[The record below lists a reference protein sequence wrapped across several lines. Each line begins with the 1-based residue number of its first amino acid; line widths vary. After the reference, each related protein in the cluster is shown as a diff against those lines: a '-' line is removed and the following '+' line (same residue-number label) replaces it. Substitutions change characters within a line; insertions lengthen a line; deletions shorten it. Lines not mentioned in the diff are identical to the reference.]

1 MKKTIKQLAAVA
13 VVPVVGV
20 TMGLNSTTAGAQ
32 VDEINKGIKAVG
44 GSNSSATLQVDDIV
58 LAVVNWLLFAV
69 GVISVI
75 MLIVGGIKYATSAG
89 DSNKVTS
96 AKNTI
101 MYAIIGL
108 AVAVLAFAIVGF
120 VMNTLNGGTVQ
131 GPSQAQYLVTRKHLY
146 DAGAF

>member
-1 MKKTIKQLAAVA
+1 MKKIIKQLAAVA
-13 VVPVVGV
+13 VVPVVGAAI
-20 TMGLNSTTAGAQ
+20 GLNSATAGAQ
-32 VDEINKGIKAVG
+32 VDEINKGIDAIG
-44 GSNSSATLQVDDIV
+44 GSSSTATLQVNDIV

-69 GVISVI
+69 GVISVV

-131 GPSQAQYLVTRKHLY
+131 GPS
-146 DAGAF
+146 

>member
-20 TMGLNSTTAGAQ
+20 AIGLNSATAGAQ
-32 VDEINKGIKAVG
+32 VDEINKGIDAIG
-44 GSNSSATLQVDDIV
+44 GSSSTATLQVDDIV

-69 GVISVI
+69 GVISVV

-120 VMNTLNGGTVQ
+120 VTNTLNGGTVQ
-131 GPSQAQYLVTRKHLY
+131 GP
-146 DAGAF
+146 

>member
-20 TMGLNSTTAGAQ
+20 AIGLNSATAGAQ
-32 VDEINKGIKAVG
+32 VDEINKGIDAIG
-44 GSNSSATLQVDDIV
+44 GSSSTATLQVDDIV

-69 GVISVI
+69 GVISVV

-120 VMNTLNGGTVQ
+120 VTNTLNGGTVQ
-131 GPSQAQYLVTRKHLY
+131 GPS
-146 DAGAF
+146 

>member
-13 VVPVVGV
+13 VVPVVGA
-20 TMGLNSTTAGAQ
+20 TIGLNSATAGAQ
-32 VDEINKGIKAVG
+32 VDEINKGIDAIG
-44 GSNSSATLQVDDIV
+44 GSSSTATLQVDDIV

-69 GVISVI
+69 GVISVV

-120 VMNTLNGGTVQ
+120 VTNTLNGGTVQ
-131 GPSQAQYLVTRKHLY
+131 GP
-146 DAGAF
+146 

>member
-20 TMGLNSTTAGAQ
+20 AVGLNSATAGAQ
-32 VDEINKGIKAVG
+32 VDEINKGIDAIG
-44 GSNSSATLQVDDIV
+44 GSSSTATLQVDDIV

-120 VMNTLNGGTVQ
+120 VTNTLNGGTVQ
-131 GPSQAQYLVTRKHLY
+131 GP
-146 DAGAF
+146 

>member
-20 TMGLNSTTAGAQ
+20 AIGLNSATAGAQ
-32 VDEINKGIKAVG
+32 VDEINKGIDAIG
-44 GSNSSATLQVDDIV
+44 GSSSTATLQVDEIV

-69 GVISVI
+69 GVISVV

-120 VMNTLNGGTVQ
+120 VTNTLNGGTVQ
-131 GPSQAQYLVTRKHLY
+131 GP
-146 DAGAF
+146 

>member
-20 TMGLNSTTAGAQ
+20 TMGLNSATAGAQ
-32 VDEINKGIKAVG
+32 VDEINKGIDAIG
-44 GSNSSATLQVDDIV
+44 GSSSTATLQVNDIV

-69 GVISVI
+69 GVVSVI

-120 VMNTLNGGTVQ
+120 VTNTLNGGTVQ
-131 GPSQAQYLVTRKHLY
+131 GP
-146 DAGAF
+146 

>member
-1 MKKTIKQLAAVA
+1 MKKIIKQLAAVA
-13 VVPVVGV
+13 VVPVVGA
-20 TMGLNSTTAGAQ
+20 TIGLNSATAGAQ
-32 VDEINKGIKAVG
+32 VDEINKGIDAIG
-44 GSNSSATLQVDDIV
+44 GSSSTATLQVDDIV

-69 GVISVI
+69 GVVSVI

-120 VMNTLNGGTVQ
+120 VTNTLNGGTVQ
-131 GPSQAQYLVTRKHLY
+131 GPS
-146 DAGAF
+146 

>member
-20 TMGLNSTTAGAQ
+20 AIGLNSATAGAQ
-32 VDEINKGIKAVG
+32 VDEINKGIDAIG
-44 GSNSSATLQVDDIV
+44 GSSSTATLQVNDIV

-120 VMNTLNGGTVQ
+120 VTNTLNGGTVQ
-131 GPSQAQYLVTRKHLY
+131 GP
-146 DAGAF
+146 

>member
-1 MKKTIKQLAAVA
+1 MKKIIKQLAAVA
-13 VVPVVGV
+13 VVPVVGA

-32 VDEINKGIKAVG
+32 VDEINRGINAVG

-58 LAVVNWLLFAV
+58 LAIVNWLLFAV

-120 VMNTLNGGTVQ
+120 VVNTLNGGTVQ
-131 GPSQAQYLVTRKHLY
+131 GPS
-146 DAGAF
+146 

>member
-13 VVPVVGV
+13 VVPVVGA
-20 TMGLNSTTAGAQ
+20 TMGLNSATAGAQ
-32 VDEINKGIKAVG
+32 VDEINKGINAVG
-44 GSNSSATLQVDDIV
+44 GSNSSATLQVEEIV

-120 VMNTLNGGTVQ
+120 VTETLNGGTVQ
-131 GPSQAQYLVTRKHLY
+131 GP
-146 DAGAF
+146 

>member
-13 VVPVVGV
+13 VVPVVGA
-20 TMGLNSTTAGAQ
+20 TIGLNSATAGAQ
-32 VDEINKGIKAVG
+32 VDEINKGIDAIG
-44 GSNSSATLQVDDIV
+44 GSSSTATLQVNDIV

-120 VMNTLNGGTVQ
+120 VTNTLNGGTVQ
-131 GPSQAQYLVTRKHLY
+131 GPS
-146 DAGAF
+146 

>member
-32 VDEINKGIKAVG
+32 VDEINKGINAVK
-44 GSNSSATLQVDDIV
+44 GSNSSATLKVDEIV

-108 AVAVLAFAIVGF
+108 AVAVLAFAIVLF
-120 VMNTLNGGTVQ
+120 VTDTLNGGTVQ
-131 GPSQAQYLVTRKHLY
+131 GPS
-146 DAGAF
+146 

>member
-1 MKKTIKQLAAVA
+1 MKKIIKQLAAVA
-13 VVPVVGV
+13 VVPVVGA
-20 TMGLNSTTAGAQ
+20 TIGLNSATAGAQ
-32 VDEINKGIKAVG
+32 VDEINKGIDAIG
-44 GSNSSATLQVDDIV
+44 GSSSTATLQVNDIV

-131 GPSQAQYLVTRKHLY
+131 GPS
-146 DAGAF
+146 

>member
-1 MKKTIKQLAAVA
+1 MKKIIKQLAAVA
-13 VVPVVGV
+13 VVPVVGAAI
-20 TMGLNSTTAGAQ
+20 GLNSATAGAQ
-32 VDEINKGIKAVG
+32 VDEINKGIDAIG
-44 GSNSSATLQVDDIV
+44 GSSSTATLHVDDIV

-69 GVISVI
+69 GVISVV

-120 VMNTLNGGTVQ
+120 VTNTLNGGTVQ
-131 GPSQAQYLVTRKHLY
+131 GP
-146 DAGAF
+146 

>member
-20 TMGLNSTTAGAQ
+20 AIGLNSATAGAQ
-32 VDEINKGIKAVG
+32 VDEINKGIDAIG
-44 GSNSSATLQVDDIV
+44 GSSSTATLQVNDIV

-69 GVISVI
+69 GVVSVV

-120 VMNTLNGGTVQ
+120 VTNTLNGGTVQ
-131 GPSQAQYLVTRKHLY
+131 GPS
-146 DAGAF
+146 

>member
-44 GSNSSATLQVDDIV
+44 GSNSSATLKVDEIV

-69 GVISVI
+69 GVISVV

-120 VMNTLNGGTVQ
+120 VTDTLNGGTVQ
-131 GPSQAQYLVTRKHLY
+131 GPS
-146 DAGAF
+146 

>member
-13 VVPVVGV
+13 VVPVVGA
-20 TMGLNSTTAGAQ
+20 TIGLNSATAGAQ
-32 VDEINKGIKAVG
+32 VDEINKGIDAIG
-44 GSNSSATLQVDDIV
+44 GSSSTATLQVNDIV

-69 GVISVI
+69 GVVSVI

-120 VMNTLNGGTVQ
+120 VTNTLNGGTVQ
-131 GPSQAQYLVTRKHLY
+131 GPS
-146 DAGAF
+146 

>member
-32 VDEINKGIKAVG
+32 VDEINKGINAVG
-44 GSNSSATLQVDDIV
+44 GSNSSATLKVDEIV

-120 VMNTLNGGTVQ
+120 VTDTLNGGTVK
-131 GPSQAQYLVTRKHLY
+131 GPS
-146 DAGAF
+146 

>member
-1 MKKTIKQLAAVA
+1 MKKIIKQLAAVA
-13 VVPVVGV
+13 VVPVVGA
-20 TMGLNSTTAGAQ
+20 TIGLNSATAGAQ
-32 VDEINKGIKAVG
+32 VDEINKGIDAIG
-44 GSNSSATLQVDDIV
+44 GSSSTATLQVNDIV

-69 GVISVI
+69 GVVSVV

-131 GPSQAQYLVTRKHLY
+131 GPS
-146 DAGAF
+146 

>member
-20 TMGLNSTTAGAQ
+20 AIGLNSATAGAQ
-32 VDEINKGIKAVG
+32 VDEINKGIDAIG
-44 GSNSSATLQVDDIV
+44 GSSSTATLQVDDIV

-120 VMNTLNGGTVQ
+120 VTNTLNGGTVQ
-131 GPSQAQYLVTRKHLY
+131 GP
-146 DAGAF
+146 

>member
-13 VVPVVGV
+13 VVPVVGA
-20 TMGLNSTTAGAQ
+20 TIGLNSATAGAQ
-32 VDEINKGIKAVG
+32 VDEINKGIDAIG
-44 GSNSSATLQVDDIV
+44 GSSSTATLQVNDIV

-69 GVISVI
+69 GVISVV

-120 VMNTLNGGTVQ
+120 VTNTLNGGTVQ
-131 GPSQAQYLVTRKHLY
+131 GP
-146 DAGAF
+146 

>member
-44 GSNSSATLQVDDIV
+44 GSNSSATLQVDEIV

-120 VMNTLNGGTVQ
+120 VTDTLNGGTVK
-131 GPSQAQYLVTRKHLY
+131 GPS
-146 DAGAF
+146 

>member
-32 VDEINKGIKAVG
+32 VDEINKGINAVG
-44 GSNSSATLQVDDIV
+44 GSNSSATLKVDAIV

-120 VMNTLNGGTVQ
+120 VTNTLNGGTVQ
-131 GPSQAQYLVTRKHLY
+131 GPS
-146 DAGAF
+146 

>member
-20 TMGLNSTTAGAQ
+20 AIGLNSATAGAQ
-32 VDEINKGIKAVG
+32 VDEINKGIDAIG
-44 GSNSSATLQVDDIV
+44 GSSSTATLQVDDIV

-69 GVISVI
+69 GVISVV

-89 DSNKVTS
+89 YSNKVTS

-120 VMNTLNGGTVQ
+120 VTNTLNGGTVQ
-131 GPSQAQYLVTRKHLY
+131 GP
-146 DAGAF
+146 

>member
-1 MKKTIKQLAAVA
+1 MKKIIKQLAAVA
-13 VVPVVGV
+13 VVPVVGA
-20 TMGLNSTTAGAQ
+20 TIGLNSATAGAQ
-32 VDEINKGIKAVG
+32 VDEINKGINAVG
-44 GSNSSATLQVDDIV
+44 GSNGSATLQVDEIV

-120 VMNTLNGGTVQ
+120 VTNTLNGGTVQ
-131 GPSQAQYLVTRKHLY
+131 GPS
-146 DAGAF
+146 

>member
-13 VVPVVGV
+13 VVPVVGA

-32 VDEINKGIKAVG
+32 VDEINKGIDAIG
-44 GSNSSATLQVDDIV
+44 GSSSTATLQVDDIV

-69 GVISVI
+69 GVISVV

-120 VMNTLNGGTVQ
+120 VTNTLNGGTVQ
-131 GPSQAQYLVTRKHLY
+131 GP
-146 DAGAF
+146 

>member
-13 VVPVVGV
+13 VVPVVGA

-32 VDEINKGIKAVG
+32 VDEINRGLNAVG
-44 GSNSSATLQVDDIV
+44 GSNSSATLQVDEIV

-131 GPSQAQYLVTRKHLY
+131 GPS
-146 DAGAF
+146 

>member
-20 TMGLNSTTAGAQ
+20 AIGLISATAGAQ
-32 VDEINKGIKAVG
+32 VDEINKGIDAIG
-44 GSNSSATLQVDDIV
+44 GSSSTATLQVNEIV

-120 VMNTLNGGTVQ
+120 VTNTLNGGTVK
-131 GPSQAQYLVTRKHLY
+131 GPS
-146 DAGAF
+146 

>member
-44 GSNSSATLQVDDIV
+44 GSNSSATLKVDEIV

-120 VMNTLNGGTVQ
+120 VTDTLNGGTVQ
-131 GPSQAQYLVTRKHLY
+131 GPS
-146 DAGAF
+146 

>member
-32 VDEINKGIKAVG
+32 VDEINKGINAVS
-44 GSNSSATLQVDDIV
+44 GSNSSATLKVDEIV

-120 VMNTLNGGTVQ
+120 VTNTLNGGTVQ
-131 GPSQAQYLVTRKHLY
+131 GPS
-146 DAGAF
+146 

>member
-1 MKKTIKQLAAVA
+1 MKKIIKQLAAVA
-13 VVPVVGV
+13 VVPVVGA
-20 TMGLNSTTAGAQ
+20 TIGLNSATAGAQ
-32 VDEINKGIKAVG
+32 VDEINKGIDAIG
-44 GSNSSATLQVDDIV
+44 GSSSTATLQVDDIV

-120 VMNTLNGGTVQ
+120 VTNTLNGGTVQ
-131 GPSQAQYLVTRKHLY
+131 GP
-146 DAGAF
+146 

>member
-1 MKKTIKQLAAVA
+1 MKKIIKQLAAVA
-13 VVPVVGV
+13 VVPVVGA
-20 TMGLNSTTAGAQ
+20 TIGLNSATAGAQ
-32 VDEINKGIKAVG
+32 VDEINKGIDAIG
-44 GSNSSATLQVDDIV
+44 GSSSTATLQVDDIV

-69 GVISVI
+69 GVISVV

-120 VMNTLNGGTVQ
+120 VTNTLNGGTVQ
-131 GPSQAQYLVTRKHLY
+131 GP
-146 DAGAF
+146 

>member
-1 MKKTIKQLAAVA
+1 MKKIIKQLAAVA
-13 VVPVVGV
+13 VVPVVGA
-20 TMGLNSTTAGAQ
+20 TIGLNSATAGAQ
-32 VDEINKGIKAVG
+32 VDEINKGINAVG
-44 GSNSSATLQVDDIV
+44 GSKSSATLQVDEIV

-120 VMNTLNGGTVQ
+120 VTNTLNGGTVQ
-131 GPSQAQYLVTRKHLY
+131 GPS
-146 DAGAF
+146 